1 MQFLH
6 LISYIAALRNS
17 KNQPQP
23 ALTSETRI
31 IGKKLKGAE
40 CDAEIQFAFSTFDG
54 VCAWIILYICS
65 VANTCI
71 TLSSAAVQQPAC
83 VCSVIL
89 WSIWLHHSWRK
100 NESGRER
107 ERDRDGLTQ
116 KERKVSVI
124 LIALVPSS
132 ISIVVVKVIY
142 FFVCV
147 KFRYEKKSFFAVRVY
162 ISWPALFFSFDFSS
176 LLVIYLKRGRH
187 QKIS

>member
-1 MQFLH
+1 LRFLR
-6 LISYIAALRNS
+6 LM
-17 KNQPQP
+17 
-23 ALTSETRI
+23 
-31 IGKKLKGAE
+31 
-40 CDAEIQFAFSTFDG
+40 
-54 VCAWIILYICS
+54 VCVWRILYICS

-71 TLSSAAVQQPAC
+71 TLSSVAIQQPAC

-107 ERDRDGLTQ
+107 EREGLTQ

-147 KFRYEKKSFFAVRVY
+147 KFRYEKKSFFAVSVY
-162 ISWPALFFSFDFSS
+162 ISWPALFFIRFFVTF
-176 LLVIYLKRGRH
+176 LYI
-187 QKIS
+187 